1 MHSFKDFLSLFF
13 YWLFYLFIFQMLSS
27 FLVSLLQTPYPIP
40 LCLAA
45 MRLLPHSPSHSCL
58 TSSISLYNG
67 SSSLYRIKGLPFHR
81 CQIRQSSATYA
92 ARAIGPSMCT
102 LWSVIW
108 SLGALGG
115 LVGWYYCSSY
125 GVTNPFSSFSP
136 SPRSSIGV
144 PVLSLMVG

>member
-67 SSSLYRIKGLPFHR
+67 SSSLYRIKGLLSHGKQKRETPTRDRKPLENCWGQHTMTGTACSR
-81 CQIRQSSATYA
+81 PGWRHLSSAWQLFVKN
-92 ARAIGPSMCT
+92 S
-102 LWSVIW
+102 
-108 SLGALGG
+108 
-115 LVGWYYCSSY
+115 CSH
-125 GVTNPFSSFSP
+125 FS
-136 SPRSSIGV
+136 
-144 PVLSLMVG
+144 